1 MQLINWYPG
10 HIAKAQKK
18 LKDNIKLV
26 DLVIEMVDSRL
37 PISSHFGFVDEL
49 LNGKDKLILLN
60 KADLTEKKQI
70 ENSIKYWKDRDVDA
84 LSISSLNSKDVLK
97 LRTHLKKYHDKLS
110 QKLAKRGVLPRSIR
124 VMVIGLPNIGKSTLI
139 NRIVDKKKVKTG
151 DKPGVTRN
159 SQWVRIGE
167 NIDLLDTPG
176 IILPK
181 FEDQTFAIK
190 LVMIGSI
197 STESY
202 EPVETSREIIK
213 YLKANDDEF
222 MDKFGPD
229 FTIEDYGKMRNF
241 LVAGNQIDLDR
252 SCKTFIKDLRDG
264 KLVNLFLDHFKEEVE
279 TPES

>member
-49 LNGKDKLILLN
+49 LNNKDKIILLN
-60 KADLTEKKQI
+60 KSDITDKTMI
-70 ENSIKYWKDRDVDA
+70 EQSIDYWKSKDIEA
-84 LSISSLNSKDVLK
+84 ISISSLNPKDILK
-97 LRTHLKKYHDKLS
+97 FRTHLKKYHDKLTA
-110 QKLAKRGVLPRSIR
+110 KLAKKGVLPRSIR

-151 DKPGVTRN
+151 DKPGVTRS

-167 NIDLLDTPG
+167 NIELLDTPG

-181 FEDQTFAIK
+181 FEDQIFAIK

-202 EPVETSREIIK
+202 EPIETSREIIK
-213 YLKANDDEF
+213 YLKQHDTEF
-222 MDKFGPD
+222 LKKFGED
-229 FTIEDYGKMRNF
+229 FSIEVYGKSRNF
-241 LVAGNQIDLDR
+241 LKSGNQIDIDR
-252 SCKTFIKDLRDG
+252 SAKTFIKDLRDG
-264 KLVNLFLDHFKEEVE
+264 KLVSLFLDKFN
-279 TPES
+279 

>member
-60 KADLTEKKQI
+60 KSDLTEKKQI

-139 NRIVDKKKVKTG
+139 NRIVDKKKVRTG
-151 DKPGVTRN
+151 DKPGVTRT

-264 KLVNLFLDHFKEEVE
+264 KLVNLFLDHFEEDVE
-279 TPES
+279 AQES